1 MSTIKYKHNSLVQCR
16 QNRFYSP
23 DVRNREICVISK
35 WKTKWLAVNVPDAW
49 HHSKI
54 SIQSKQHSKTKL
66 KTEMTWKFSFVSN
79 TRYHTSKTLISTHR
93 PTNLNALMVHV
104 WWRFFFFLFVV
115 VGWGGWDLRTQKRSD
130 VHLTL
135 VITIPQ
141 LQIPILSSRVR
152 IN

>member
-104 WWRFFFFLFVV
+104 WWRFFFFF
-115 VGWGGWDLRTQKRSD
+115 GGGGLGGMRLADPKKIWRTFDSC
-130 VHLTL
+130 HYN
-135 VITIPQ
+135 
-141 LQIPILSSRVR
+141 SSAS
-152 IN
+152 NPNT